1 MTLQVSTLRIV
12 GALIALPIV
21 GFGLYTRFARVFRF
35 QKGELERGTGWAKV
49 RVALAVLAFA
59 LLVVIGLLAAF
70 GVRVQTVYTLLLLEA
85 AVVLLYLGVTV
96 AAGAR
101 SGGHHNSQQ

>member
-21 GFGLYTRFARVFRF
+21 AVGLYTRFARVFRF
-35 QKGELERGTGWAKV
+35 QKGELERGTGWPKV

-70 GVRVQTVYTLLLLEA
+70 GVSVQTIYTLLLLEA
-85 AVVLLYLGVTV
+85 AVVLLYLGVTM

-101 SGGHHNSQQ
+101 SGGHHDSHQ